1 MVVWFIGQQKVFFAK
16 ELILAKNFL
25 VNDKITA
32 SYQKNFSLK
41 ALTQMSQT
49 TTMNFEKW
57 QWQIQG

>member
-1 MVVWFIGQQKVFFAK
+1 MTKSQLCIKK
-16 ELILAKNFL
+16 K
-25 VNDKITA
+25 
-32 SYQKNFSLK
+32 FSLK